1 MENLTAVSPSLAAAQ
16 QAASKG
22 REAGHAGTPWPGFP
36 RPPALSPRWGGKAR
50 SAIGGSAVRDLDLTS
65 LRLFVAVCEA
75 RSIARAAEQQAIVGS
90 AISKRLAALEDTVGT
105 PLLVRRRHGV
115 EPTPAGDTLLEHA
128 RALLARAAQIERDM
142 AGYAAGVRGHVRV
155 MATQSAIAESL
166 ADDVAAFLKMP
177 AHRDIRIDMEEAVST
192 QVLRGVREGG
202 ASLGICWDAADLRGL
217 HHWPWRGDH
226 LAVVMPPS
234 HPLARNRRLDFADTL
249 PFEHVSMPPESAV
262 QVMLQ
267 RAAALAGAPI
277 KYRVVAATFDAA
289 LRVVRSQL
297 AIAILPA
304 ELSAPYVEAFGLKV
318 TPLSDPWARRR
329 FAICCR
335 DEQALTPA
343 ARLLIEHLVAS
354 AQAA

>member
-1 MENLTAVSPSLAAAQ
+1 MGACRTVLTTVTQPFFEFFDVLGSSLF
-16 QAASKG
+16 ASG
-22 REAGHAGTPWPGFP
+22 CSISDPFM
-36 RPPALSPRWGGKAR
+36 
-50 SAIGGSAVRDLDLTS
+50 RDLDLTT

-75 RSIARAAEQQAIVGS
+75 RSIARAAEAQAIVGS

-105 PLLVRRRHGV
+105 PLLMRRRHGV
-115 EPTPAGDTLLEHA
+115 EPTPAGETLLEHA

-155 MATQSAIAESL
+155 LATQSAIAESL
-166 ADDVAAFLKMP
+166 ADDVAAFLNIP

-192 QVLRGVREGG
+192 KVLRGVREGG
-202 ASLGICWDAADLRGL
+202 ASLGICWDAADLGGL

-226 LAVVMPPS
+226 LAVVMPPG
-234 HPLARNRRLDFADTL
+234 HPLARRRQLSFAETL
-249 PFEHVSMPPESAV
+249 PFEHVSLPPESAV

-267 RAAALAGAPI
+267 RAAALAGHPI
-277 KYRVVAATFDAA
+277 TYRMVAATFDAA

-297 AIAILPA
+297 AIAVLPA
-304 ELSAPYVEAFGLKV
+304 ELSAPYAEAFDLAV

-335 DEQALTPA
+335 DERALTPA
-343 ARLLIEHLVAS
+343 ARLLVDHLVA
-354 AQAA
+354 AAEAP

>member
-1 MENLTAVSPSLAAAQ
+1 M
-16 QAASKG
+16 
-22 REAGHAGTPWPGFP
+22 
-36 RPPALSPRWGGKAR
+36 
-50 SAIGGSAVRDLDLTS
+50 RDLDLTS
-65 LRLFVAVCEA
+65 LRLFVAVCET
-75 RSIARAAEQQAIVGS
+75 RNIARAAEQQAIVGS

-115 EPTPAGDTLLEHA
+115 APTPAGETLLEHA

-192 QVLRGVREGG
+192 QVLRAVREGS

-217 HHWPWRGDH
+217 HHWPWRGDR
-226 LAVVMPPS
+226 LAVVMPPG
-234 HPLARNRRLDFADTL
+234 HALARRKRLALADTL
-249 PFEHVSMPPESAV
+249 PYEQVSLPPESAV

-267 RAAALAGAPI
+267 RAAALAGQPI
-277 KYRVVAATFDAA
+277 RYRVVAATFDAA
-289 LRVVRSQL
+289 LRVVRSRL

-304 ELSAPYVEAFGLKV
+304 ELSAPYAEAFELRV
-318 TPLSDPWARRR
+318 TPLTDAWAQRR
-329 FAICCR
+329 FAIACR
-335 DEQALTPA
+335 DPEALTPA
-343 ARLLIEHLVAS
+343 ARLLVEHLVA
-354 AQAA
+354 AAKAAG